1 MTQAQRQFLA
11 PARCFQKPQP
21 SCSRSWT
28 AESGAAQKCKNCE
41 TPLQGQFCSKCGQTV
56 QDVRS
61 PTWEATGIFFQQTLG
76 MDARLWTTLRKL
88 LFVPGVLTQEFLAG
102 KRQRSVHPMR
112 LFLIASVLAMLT
124 PDISFGE
131 RFVAPES

>member
-1 MTQAQRQFLA
+1 
-11 PARCFQKPQP
+11 
-21 SCSRSWT
+21 
-28 AESGAAQKCKNCE
+28 
-41 TPLQGQFCSKCGQTV
+41 
-56 QDVRS
+56 
-61 PTWEATGIFFQQTLG
+61 

-102 KRQRSVHPMR
+102 KRQRSVHPLR